1 MLKQILFILIFCS
14 SLFAGQDSQ
23 TKTNS
28 PLDYYN
34 SALKLFNSDDEN
46 YDPVK
51 ALKLFRKA
59 AEQGMSD
66 AQFQVG
72 WIYNAGIGVETNIA
86 EAIKWYKKAA
96 NQNNESAQANLGL
109 AYKYGEGVEK
119 NLATSLFYFSQ
130 SASNGCAL
138 SQFELGW
145 RYQDGIS
152 VTQDYKKAVEW
163 YERAIKNGNTD
174 ALYNLA
180 ELYEKGL
187 GASNDTIRAFM
198 LYLDSAEH
206 ENPIAQEHVAKM
218 YYFGN
223 GTMRNRKKAFEW
235 YKKAAENGV
244 ITAQGSLGY
253 LYNYGIGVQ
262 TNYGE
267 ALKWYLKAA
276 ENGDTDSFYR
286 IAIIYDKQK
295 NKKAFDWFVKSAAA
309 GDYYADFKLGYIFS
323 EGKYTAKNLDKALEH
338 FQKVIDSE
346 MKEEIKGTTCL
357 MIGGIQLKQGKTEEG
372 FATLKKAVKYP
383 SIKKIL
389 IVLAFVG
396 VLGGVI
402 FLTAMLLTLY
412 FVLKNT
418 KSFSSKKSWS
428 IVEAVAVIGIFLFLQ
443 IGMSAMIVVPFFDKV
458 CKDVF
463 LKLLFWVFI
472 GNGIVVLI
480 AVLLSKIRPISVWK
494 QFGFFKINFKK
505 WALIVVGEFMNG
517 YLNFSELYWTDRQF
531 LRKFKNMIPREL

>member
-1 MLKQILFILIFCS
+1 MLKQILFIIIFCS
-14 SLFAGQDSQ
+14 FLFAEQNNVSG
-23 TKTNS
+23 TNS
-28 PLDYYN
+28 PADYYN

-59 AEQGMSD
+59 A
-66 AQFQVG
+66 A
-72 WIYNAGIGVETNIA
+72 
-86 EAIKWYKKAA
+86 
-96 NQNNESAQANLGL
+96 QNNAAAQANLGL
-109 AYKYGEGVEK
+109 LYKFGDGIK
-119 NLATSLFYFSQ
+119 INLATSLFYFSQ

-145 RYQDGIS
+145 RYQDGIG

-180 ELYEKGL
+180 VLYEKGL
-187 GASNDTIRAFM
+187 GVSNDDIRAFM

-206 ENPIAQEHVAKM
+206 ENPVAQEHVAKM

-235 YKKAAENGV
+235 YK
-244 ITAQGSLGY
+244 
-253 LYNYGIGVQ
+253 
-262 TNYGE
+262 
-267 ALKWYLKAA
+267 KAA

-346 MKEEIKGTTCL
+346 IKEEIKGTACL

-372 FATLKKAVKYP
+372 FATLRGAVKYP
-383 SIKKIL
+383 LIKKIL
-389 IVLAFVG
+389 IVLTVVG
-396 VLGGVI
+396 VLGGVV
-402 FLTAMLLTLY
+402 FLTAMLLTLF
-412 FVLKNT
+412 FVLKNN
-418 KSFSSKKSWS
+418 KSFSLKKSWS

-443 IGMSAMIVVPFFDKV
+443 VGMSAMIVVPFFDKV

-472 GNGIVVLI
+472 GNSIVVLI

-505 WALIVVGEFMNG
+505 WALIVVGGWIFVIIFGVIYEWILKLFGIVLDGQTISQEVQKYDSAGAVIFLILIIGFAMPVIEEL
-517 YLNFSELYWTDRQF
+517 YRLFHRLLNFLIRLICATGIIFRSKRLN
-531 LRKFKNMIPREL
+531 L